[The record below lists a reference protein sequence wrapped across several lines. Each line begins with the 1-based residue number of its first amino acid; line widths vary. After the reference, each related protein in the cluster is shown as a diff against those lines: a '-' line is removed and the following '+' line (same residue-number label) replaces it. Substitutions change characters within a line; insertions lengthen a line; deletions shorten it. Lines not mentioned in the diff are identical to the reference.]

1 MKSLLSGKTA
11 IITGASKGIG
21 LATAQLFAQ
30 EGANVVLTARK
41 QADLDAAV
49 TGIVAA
55 GGKAIGVLADSADP
69 SAPKTVF
76 AQAIEAFGQVDILVN
91 NAGYGDM
98 VSIEECSDEHFDQVV
113 QVNYAGVFR
122 FCREA
127 IQHYLPRNEG
137 VIVNVTSI
145 NGSLPVGGVAYTS
158 TKGAVNT
165 MTTNIAVRFSG
176 TGIRCNA
183 VAPGN
188 TDTPMA
194 QAWAAGELPGGTTMV
209 EYAGKY
215 ANQDLPFTQPADQ
228 ANAILYFASDLS
240 RAVTGRVLVV
250 DNGAYIGA

>member
-1 MKSLLSGKTA
+1 MKKLLVGKTA

-21 LATAQLFAQ
+21 LATAKLFIE
-30 EGANVVLTARK
+30 EGANVVLTSTK
-41 QADLDAAV
+41 QHEIDQVVEELKAN
-49 TGIVAA
+49 
-55 GGKAIGVLADSADP
+55 GGNAIGLEADSGN
-69 SAPKTVF
+69 PKTPKRVF
-76 AQAIEAFGQVDILVN
+76 AAAIDAFGQVDILVN

-98 VSIEECSDEHFDQVV
+98 VSIEECSDEHFEMVSQI
-113 QVNYAGVFR
+113 NYFGVFR

-127 IQHYLPRNEG
+127 VQHFIPRNAG

-145 NGSLPVGGVAYTS
+145 NGSLPLGGIAYTS

-188 TDTPMA
+188 TATPMA
-194 QAWAAGELPGGTTMV
+194 KAWAAGELAGGSKMV
-209 EYAGKY
+209 EYAAKY
-215 ANQDLPFTQPADQ
+215 SNQELAYTEAEDQ
-228 ANAILYFASDLS
+228 ANAILYLASDQAK
-240 RAVTGRVLVV
+240 AVTGRILVV

>member
-1 MKSLLSGKTA
+1 MKQLLAGKTA

-21 LATAQLFAQ
+21 LATAQLFSA
-30 EGANVVLTARK
+30 EGANVVLTARG

-49 TGIVAA
+49 AEILNA
-55 GGKAIGVLADSADP
+55 GGKAIGVAADLADP
-69 SAPKTVF
+69 EAPKRVF
-76 AQAIEAFGQVDILVN
+76 GRAIDAFGKVDILVN

-98 VSIEECSDEHFDQVV
+98 VSIEECSDDHFDEVV
-113 QVNYAGVFR
+113 QVNLTGIFR

-127 IQHYLPRNEG
+127 VQHFIPRNQG

-145 NGSLPVGGVAYTS
+145 NGSLQVGGVAYTS

-165 MTTNIAVRFSG
+165 MTDNIAIRFSG

-194 QAWAAGELPGGTTMV
+194 QAWAAGNLSGGSRML

-215 ANQDLPFTQPADQ
+215 ANQELPYTQPEDQ

-240 RAVTGRVLVV
+240 KAVTGRVLVV
-250 DNGAYIGA
+250 DNGAYMGA

>member
-1 MKSLLSGKTA
+1 MKQLLTNKTA

-21 LATAQLFAQ
+21 LATAQLFAN
-30 EGANVVLTARK
+30 EGANVILTARK
-41 QADLDAAV
+41 QTELDEAV
-49 TGIVAA
+49 EQIQNQ
-55 GGKAIGVLADSADP
+55 GGKAIGVIADSGDP
-69 SAPKTVF
+69 NAPKEVF
-76 AQAIEAFGQVDILVN
+76 KIAIETYGNVDILVN

-98 VSIEECSDEHFDQVV
+98 VSIEECTDEHFEMVAQI
-113 QVNYAGVFR
+113 NYFGVFR

-127 IQHYLPRNEG
+127 IQHFMPKNEG

-194 QAWAAGELPGGTTMV
+194 KAWAAGELSGGTKMV

-215 ANQDLPFTQPADQ
+215 ANQELPFTEALDQ

-240 RAVTGRVLVV
+240 KAVTGRVLVV